1 MFRIKKTFAAETKC
15 LFQQKKV
22 KYNNSF
28 EKQCHYFRIILSSG
42 RRNLNEAWS
51 GKLSE
56 SFMCAQSWRLIQG
69 IFFPNLNRKHLQS
82 IPQYYLHLS
91 FLQSACANAIRNIV
105 SRSKEL
111 VPEFIALDVEP
122 LLNDILEKHPQS
134 SYACKRALTDLD
146 LHVVLEEKW
155 TGGAVKQ
162 DDE

>member
-1 MFRIKKTFAAETKC
+1 MPLFSNYFIFRLNKSKWSLVWEVIRIFHVHPILMFDPK
-15 LFQQKKV
+15 
-22 KYNNSF
+22 NSF
-28 EKQCHYFRIILSSG
+28 TH
-42 RRNLNEAWS
+42 
-51 GKLSE
+51 
-56 SFMCAQSWRLIQG
+56 
-69 IFFPNLNRKHLQS
+69 LNRKHLQS
-82 IPQYYLHLS
+82 IPQYYFHLS